1 METTET
7 QDLYSERT
15 ITITPNIKW
24 WVFDFRELKEYR
36 DLFYFLVL
44 RDIKVMYAQT
54 ILGLLW
60 AVIQPATQIII
71 FSVVFGKIAKIST
84 EGIPYVLFSSIAII
98 PWTYISQSTIQSSQ
112 SLISEKQ
119 MLGKVYFPRIIYPI
133 TPILSRMVDFSI
145 SLVILIGIAIYFDVA
160 PTWRLFF
167 LPLFVIEMMMIPA
180 GLGMWLSSLA
190 IRYRDVKY
198 AMTFATRMLMY
209 TAPIVYSAS
218 SIPEKYRIL
227 YSLNPLVSVIE
238 GFRAILLGS
247 AIPWNYVLPG
257 SIITVLIFL
266 SGAMYFRY
274 MERIIVDVI

>member
-1 METTET
+1 METTEKR
-7 QDLYSERT
+7 DLYSERI
-15 ITITPNIKW
+15 ITITPKIKW
-24 WVFDFRELKEYR
+24 WFFDFKELKEYR

-60 AVIQPATQIII
+60 AVIQPAIQIII

-84 EGIPYVLFSSIAII
+84 DGIPYVLFSSIAII

-112 SLISEKQ
+112 SLITEKQ
-119 MLGKVYFPRIIYPI
+119 MLGKVYFPRIIFPI

-145 SLVILIGIAIYFDVA
+145 SLIILIGIVIYFNVT
-160 PTWRLFF
+160 PTWRLFL
-167 LPLFVIEMMMIPA
+167 LPLFIIEMMLIPA

-198 AMTFATRMLMY
+198 AMPFVTRMLMY

-227 YSLNPLVSVIE
+227 YSFNPLVSIIE
-238 GFRAILLGS
+238 GYRAILLGNS
-247 AIPWNYVLPG
+247 IPWNYVLPG
-257 SIITVLIFL
+257 SIMTVLIFL